1 MTTSQPIRLALRVL
15 LILTLLELAAGFV
28 WLGMGSAA
36 APQSVQ
42 SLKDALKLHDDAQ
55 NGDIR
60 AIRPTIM
67 ALRRL
72 RREDPWHAESAVY
85 LGSAY
90 AIAARDG
97 WFGLSRLVDV
107 ARSVHHLN
115 TALDFAPN
123 NFEVR
128 MVRASVQS
136 NMPRIFGRMGAAIE
150 DAIVLDQMFRQI
162 KDPPPAIA
170 SRMLP
175 IYDFLAKT
183 VPQRGNWSEGRRK
196 ANEAVKDA

>member
-1 MTTSQPIRLALRVL
+1 MTVTSSIRFALLAVL
-15 LILTLLELAAGFV
+15 VVSLLDLAAGFV
-28 WLGMGSAA
+28 WLGMGTAA
-36 APQSVQ
+36 AP
-42 SLKDALKLHDDAQ
+42 KDVKNLEETLKLHDDAQ

-60 AIRPTIM
+60 AIRPAIM

-72 RREDPWHAESAVY
+72 RREDPWHAEAAVY

-97 WFGLSRLVDV
+97 WFGPSRLVNT
-107 ARSVHHLN
+107 ARAVHHLN
-115 TALDFAPN
+115 TALDFAPD

-136 NMPRIFGRMGAAIE
+136 HMPRIFGRMGAAIE
-150 DAIVLDQMFRQI
+150 DAIVLDQMFRRFEG
-162 KDPPPAIA
+162 PRPAIA

-175 IYDFLAKT
+175 IYDFLARTAPEK
-183 VPQRGNWSEGRRK
+183 GNWSEGRRK
-196 ANEAVKDA
+196 ANEALKDA